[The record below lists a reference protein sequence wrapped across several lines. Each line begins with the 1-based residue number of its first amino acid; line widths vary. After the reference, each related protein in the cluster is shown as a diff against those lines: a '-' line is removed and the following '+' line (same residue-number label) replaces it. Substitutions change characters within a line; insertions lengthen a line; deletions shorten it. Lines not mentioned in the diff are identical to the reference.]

1 MFQRLFFVFCDC
13 LSGSRLPVCRA
24 VVSRSGILMPL
35 TTGTHNRHSQPALT
49 TGTHSRHSQ
58 PALTTVTYNCHS
70 QLSLIFV
77 THNCHSQLS
86 LTTVTHICYT
96 LLHLWLFHAVC
107 LILPADSGVLSDLLR
122 YLLIPDQAFIFSIKS
137 RKLIMSETIV
147 DKTPVSLVI
156 IGGVGFDSAADER
169 TETIDTDFGVVSATE
184 MMIRGDDGQNFR
196 VVMIPRHQG
205 KVHVPPGSI
214 NYRALVRAA
223 AVFGAPVLSLNS
235 VGTMKGHPP
244 GTFFIP
250 DDFIDM
256 TKDRVRTFFT
266 DETVHVDMSDPYCRT
281 IRNPLKEVLREK
293 NIPFGEGVYVATEG
307 PRFETKAEIRMYAA
321 FSDVVGMTG
330 IPETV
335 LAKEAGL
342 CYASL
347 CLITNPA
354 CGLAE
359 KSEEILTSEEIA
371 ESVAESQKRIYD
383 VVGSL
388 LPKLRNKE
396 KCRCSEAPSVGRL

>member
-1 MFQRLFFVFCDC
+1 
-13 LSGSRLPVCRA
+13 
-24 VVSRSGILMPL
+24 
-35 TTGTHNRHSQPALT
+35 
-49 TGTHSRHSQ
+49 
-58 PALTTVTYNCHS
+58 
-70 QLSLIFV
+70 
-77 THNCHSQLS
+77 
-86 LTTVTHICYT
+86 
-96 LLHLWLFHAVC
+96 
-107 LILPADSGVLSDLLR
+107 
-122 YLLIPDQAFIFSIKS
+122 
-137 RKLIMSETIV
+137 MSETIV
-147 DKTPVSLVI
+147 DKMQVSLVI
-156 IGGVGFDSAADER
+156 IGGVGFDAAADDR
-169 TETIDTDFGVVSATE
+169 TEMIDTDFGAVSATE

-244 GTFFIP
+244 GTFFT
-250 DDFIDM
+250 DD
-256 TKDRVRTFFT
+256 
-266 DETVHVDMSDPYCRT
+266 TVHVDMSDPYCRT
-281 IRNPLKEVLREK
+281 IRDPLKEVLLEK

-359 KSEEILTSEEIA
+359 KNKEILTTEEIA

-396 KCRCSEAPSVGRL
+396 KCGCSKAPSIGRL